1 MKDAARN
8 ILVFQFDAT
17 DWTKVLV
24 KVTDYG
30 LALLA
35 EKGTSAGKMVST
47 QGVSLAGPIRWM
59 APESLSR
66 RMYSTKSDVW
76 AYGVLLWE
84 ILTLGL
90 VPYHSIPTDEAVAEA
105 VLAGRRLP
113 RPDHCSEAVWA
124 VMLSCWLNRPKERPT
139 MAEILAKLQI
149 AFAAEI
155 FKASEC
161 VICLERE
168 AVVAFIPCGHRC
180 ACEVCAPSLRSCP
193 ICRQPVREA
202 KRIFL

>member
-1 MKDAARN
+1 M
-8 ILVFQFDAT
+8 
-17 DWTKVLV
+17 
-24 KVTDYG
+24 
-30 LALLA
+30 
-35 EKGTSAGKMVST
+35 
-47 QGVSLAGPIRWM
+47 
-59 APESLSR
+59 
-66 RMYSTKSDVW
+66 W

-124 VMLSCWLNRPKERPT
+124 VMLSCWREKAKDRPA
-139 MAEILAKLQI
+139 MADILAKLQV
-149 AFAAEI
+149 AFAAEL

-161 VICLERE
+161 VICLEKE

-180 ACEVCAPSLRSCP
+180 TCEGCAPSLRCCP
-193 ICRQPVREA
+193 VCRQPIREA
-202 KRIFL
+202 NRIFV